1 MLVKLQSGR
10 GERERSRRD
19 YVPRSEER
27 RSRGGGGGRSNAP
40 PSRHLW
46 VGSLAYDL
54 SERTLREHLLRFGE
68 LESVAFLP
76 GRGYAFVNYKYEDD
90 AFAAFRALQG
100 FVVAGN
106 PLKIEFAKSVSL
118 VHLWMLYLRLYLISC
133 AYSFILFICM
143 NVLLVYSH
151 L

>member
-1 MLVKLQSGR
+1 MPVKLQSGR

-27 RSRGGGGGRSNAP
+27 SRRGGGRSNAP

-46 VGSLAYDL
+46 VGSLAHDL

-68 LESVAFLP
+68 LDSVAFLP
-76 GRGYAFVNYKYEDD
+76 GRGYAFVNYKYEED

-100 FVVAGN
+100 FIVAGN

-118 VHLWMLYLRLYLISC
+118 VHLWML
-133 AYSFILFICM
+133 
-143 NVLLVYSH
+143 
-151 L
+151 